1 MSNGGHSARNL
12 DRSRNLDSARY
23 IDRSRNLD
31 RSTCLSLLS
40 SVGLGRVGL
49 SVDALPVIVPV
60 GFHVSGDRIVFALC
74 PSDRAAASVNGVV
87 VVFEADDVDPMTGDG
102 WTVMVQGPARVLAD
116 PVAHGGR
123 GHTVPE
129 CVGPDEAYELVAMS
143 TDVITGRLSRLPAGH
158 RRRCTAPSYLLRQLL
173 SDHAGPA

>member
-1 MSNGGHSARNL
+1 MSNGGHSARKL
-12 DRSRNLDSARY
+12 VSSRNLDSARY
-23 IDRSRNLD
+23 IDRSRNLN

-87 VVFEADDVDPMTGDG
+87 VAFEADDVDPMTGDG
-102 WTVMVQGPARVLAD
+102 WTVMVQGPARLVSD

-123 GHTVPE
+123 GQTLPK
-129 CVGPDEAYELVAMS
+129 CVGPDEAYEVVAMS
-143 TDVITGRLSRLPAGH
+143 TDVITGRLTGRALHGAQLAA
-158 RRRCTAPSYLLRQLL
+158 APN
-173 SDHAGPA
+173 PV